1 MIIILVNRIHCFCF
15 IFILGPALFLAY
27 INDLPEQLS
36 SLTKLFAD
44 DTAVYLGM
52 RRKNS
57 KSFNF
62 KIIHITRKRT
72 KYLRNWYQNYEN
84 WSRNKNVIEG

>member
-1 MIIILVNRIHCFCF
+1 MYEC
-15 IFILGPALFLAY
+15 
-27 INDLPEQLS
+27 EE
-36 SLTKLFAD
+36 
-44 DTAVYLGM
+44 LGM

-72 KYLRNWYQNYEN
+72 KYLRNWSKIMKIGQETKKLLKFKGEN
-84 WSRNKNVIEG
+84 LGKF

>member
-1 MIIILVNRIHCFCF
+1 MAKILNSGSVTPKSGFRVQ
-15 IFILGPALFLAY
+15 P
-27 INDLPEQLS
+27 
-36 SLTKLFAD
+36 TKLEAFEGRVARRQ
-44 DTAVYLGM
+44 ASQGVGM

-84 WSRNKNVIEG
+84 WSRNKKVIEV